1 MNTLKLIR
9 AKSGLS
15 LRVLAEKSGISAK
28 TISLLEN
35 DRQKTTLKTLVRLAD
50 VLKVDVNELTGLLDT
65 TAAERGRKGYA
76 ARQVKATTYL
86 EKQAG

>member
-1 MNTLKLIR
+1 MNTLKLVR
-9 AKSGLS
+9 ARSGLS
-15 LRVLAEKSGISAK
+15 LRKLAEVSGISAK

-50 VLKVDVNELTGLLDT
+50 VLKVDVSELSDLLDT
-65 TAAERGRKGYA
+65 TASERGRKGYA
-76 ARQVKATTYL
+76 ARLEKMSYP